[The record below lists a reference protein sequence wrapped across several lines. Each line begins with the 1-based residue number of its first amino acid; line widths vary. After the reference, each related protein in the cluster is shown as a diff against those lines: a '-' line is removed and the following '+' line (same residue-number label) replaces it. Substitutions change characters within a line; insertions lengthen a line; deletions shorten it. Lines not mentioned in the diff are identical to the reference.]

1 MEVGVPLT
9 AAVAGDGDIIAGTLP
24 AGRYAVVQHV
34 GHPEELLGVTSA
46 LLEWAEQQGMAWDVS
61 ESPDGEL
68 RESRLEIYHT
78 DPGPR
83 FRLPD

>member
-9 AAVAGDGDIIAGTLP
+9 AAVASDGETVSGTLP

-34 GHPEELLGVTSA
+34 GDPEELLGVTSA
-46 LLEWAEQQGMAWDVS
+46 LLEWAERQGMAWDVS
-61 ESPDGEL
+61 ASPDGEL
-68 RESRLEIYHT
+68 AESRLEIYHP
-78 DPGPR
+78 DPGQR